1 MRYWLSVESGAGAEP
16 VDVALEVDEEA
27 TAGAVADALAA
38 WLKGEPTGESWQLAS
53 RGKELPNDGRFIDSP
68 IVHGQRVSLRK
79 ATTAQSSSPSA
90 GLTLRIVEGP
100 DVGKSFPLLRGTNE
114 IGRSPGAEVPMS
126 DPAVGWNHARIVV
139 GDEAVLT
146 DLGSKNGTHLDGR
159 PLTNP
164 EPIMPGQRIR
174 FGRSVAEL
182 RGVTLISTHTSG
194 GFRPFNRPP
203 KLSPGYVPEKFVVPT
218 PPAEPSPPRLSF
230 VPAILPVAMA
240 VTMYFVTKKLLS
252 GLFLAFS
259 PIMVFGN
266 YFENKKHNL
275 KLFEKATA
283 EFRNDL
289 SDLRRE
295 IELEQAAEAEALR
308 IAYPSVSALSEAIDR
323 RTTMLWSRAPE
334 DREFAEI
341 RIGLGERP
349 TRVEFDVRDGGAR
362 QFRPDVAAI
371 PDRYA
376 VLADVPM
383 TASLRA
389 GGIGVS
395 GTADAVDAMVR
406 SIIMQLAASHSP
418 AELVIAAIFDPEGAA
433 AWDWI
438 KWLPHTRSATSPIEG
453 SHLGAAPQAVESLV
467 RRLRDIAETRSEG
480 VRTDTDY
487 EVGPDD
493 RAQIVLVIHR
503 NARVNRV
510 LLAELMEQGPRAG
523 ISFVWIGARHTDLP
537 RTCTWVIDVGQNTAV
552 LGDVEAGRTLPNIR
566 AELLDAPT
574 AVAGARALAPVQD
587 ESRRSSYDLD
597 IPSNVSLVG
606 LLGGPRLLTDPA
618 FIVDRWGDA
627 NVVATPLGLAPGS
640 TFSLD
645 LRLAGPH
652 GFVVGTTGSGK
663 SELLRSLLVGLAA
676 SIPPQHLNFLLIDF
690 KGGAGLRPFLDLP
703 HTVGLVT
710 NLQDGSADADAILE
724 ARVQRT
730 LTWLRAE
737 VQRRFRL
744 FEQLGVSDLADL
756 ERVDHADRP
765 PRLLIVA
772 DEFAVLSSR
781 SSKGGGDVIDDM
793 VNVARL
799 GRSLGIHLLLAT
811 QRASGVITDNIR
823 ANTNL
828 KIALRVQDTVDSKEV
843 IGTNQAALISQK
855 APGRA
860 FVAIGANEPVE
871 LQTASSQGHSLEGP
885 GLPVIE
891 LDRFVVATSD
901 ELSETWSNQ
910 TGRQKPQGL
919 SDLDALVKAIGEA
932 AYLADQRGRF
942 IPWVDQPPAVIPLNG
957 LRSPSVEGRVSIG
970 LCDQPSLQQRVSFE
984 LDLPSDG
991 SFMLFGAP
999 SSGKTIALL
1008 SIAGSIAR
1016 NNYTSAF
1023 AMYAVDS
1030 GSMGLAPLR
1039 GLPHVGAVVA
1049 GDDHERITR
1058 LFATL
1063 RATIASRVAAF
1074 DAAGV
1079 SSLAELRRARPGSS
1093 DLARIVLLLDDT
1105 GSFVEAYKDI
1115 DHSLIDQ
1122 LSRLASDGRQAGV
1135 HVIATADRRGAITST
1150 LASAFRRRVVLR
1162 MANDD
1167 EYLNVNTSPRQM
1179 VSPPP
1184 GRAIVDGAEVQLAI
1198 PMTAE
1203 LGRTA
1208 ESAALAADEARLNKC
1223 AVQAGEGEQLV
1234 RAFEEIAQNLDPTS
1248 ILTTIAGVGVLPE
1261 EFALDSLVSS
1271 QSWSQPVLGM
1281 TERGL
1286 VPVRIDLTQFSFVV
1300 AGPPGSGKSTAMA
1313 TLARSVSSARSGGVD
1328 VMFASGR
1335 PGASLPAGS
1344 WKRTATGEPELIGL
1358 LDDLIASTPLR
1369 QVPVVVF
1376 IDDLTEV
1383 TDKSIDSKLLELL
1396 RLARQRSDIRVVV
1409 SGDVADVRRA
1419 YQGTALAEIKRY
1431 KQALLLQPD
1440 IGQDGGVVEV
1450 QLPRRP
1456 KLVLPPG
1463 RAFLVRRGNIE
1474 LVHVAQ

>member
-1 MRYWLSVESGAGAEP
+1 MRYWLSVELSAEL

-27 TAGAVADALAA
+27 TAGAVADALAD
-38 WLKGEPTGESWQLAS
+38 WLKGEPTGESWQLVTSGSEVAVD
-53 RGKELPNDGRFIDSP
+53 RRFIDSS

-79 ATTAQSSSPSA
+79 AAAAQAHPTGG
-90 GLTLRIVEGP
+90 GLTLKIVDGP
-100 DVGKSFPLLRGTNE
+100 DAGNRYALIQGTNE
-114 IGRSPGAEVPMS
+114 IGRSPGAEVPLT
-126 DPAVGWNHARIVV
+126 DPSVGWNHARIVV
-139 GDEAVLT
+139 TDDAVVT
-146 DLGSKNGTHLDGR
+146 DLGSKNGTYIDGR
-159 PLTNP
+159 ALSSP
-164 EPIMPGQRIR
+164 EVLKPGQRLR

-182 RGVTLISTHTSG
+182 RGTVVVGAHTSSG
-194 GFRPFNRPP
+194 GYRPFNRPP
-203 KLSPGYVPEKFVVPT
+203 KLSPAYVPKKFAVPT
-218 PPAEPSPPRLSF
+218 PPSEPTPPRLSII
-230 VPAILPVAMA
+230 PALLPLAMGA
-240 VTMYFVTKKLLS
+240 TMYVVTKSALS
-252 GLFLAFS
+252 ALFLGFS
-259 PIMVFGN
+259 PLMVFGN
-266 YFENKKHNL
+266 YFENKRHNQRS
-275 KLFEKATA
+275 FEKATA
-283 EFRNDL
+283 EFRSDL
-289 SDLRRE
+289 GDLRRE

-308 IAYPSVSALSEAIDR
+308 IAYPSVSALSDAIDR
-323 RTTMLWSRAPE
+323 RTTMLWSRAPG
-334 DREFAEI
+334 DPEFAEI

-349 TRVEFDVRDGGAR
+349 TRVVFDVRDGGAR

-371 PDRYA
+371 PDRHA

-383 TASLRA
+383 TASLRH

-395 GTADAVDAMVR
+395 GTADAVDGMVR

-418 AELVIAAIFDPEGAA
+418 AELVIAAIFDPEGAGT
-433 AWDWI
+433 WDWI

-467 RRLRDIAETRSEG
+467 RRLGAIADTRIG
-480 VRTDTDY
+480 DARNDTDY
-487 EVGPDD
+487 VVGPDEQ
-493 RAQIVLVIHR
+493 AQIVLVIHR

-523 ISFVWIGARHTDLP
+523 ISFVWIGDRHTDLP
-537 RTCTWVIDVGQNTAV
+537 RTCTWVIDVGQTTAV
-552 LGDVEAGRTLPNIR
+552 LGDVDAGRTLPNIR

-574 AVAGARALAPVQD
+574 AVTKARTLAPVQD

-618 FIVDRWGDA
+618 FIVDRWRDSSG
-627 NVVATPLGLAPGS
+627 VSTPLGLAPGS

-676 SIPPQHLNFLLIDF
+676 SIPPQHLNFLLVDF
-690 KGGAGLRPFLDLP
+690 KGGAGLRPFLNLP

-756 ERVDHADRP
+756 ERTDHPNRP

-843 IGTNQAALISQK
+843 IGTTQAALISQK

-885 GLPVIE
+885 GLPTIE
-891 LDRFVVATSD
+891 LDRFVVSTSD
-901 ELSETWSNQ
+901 ELGETWSNQ
-910 TGRQKPQGL
+910 TGRPKPQGP
-919 SDLDALVKAIGEA
+919 SDLDALVVAIGDA
-932 AYLADQRGRF
+932 AKLAGQQGRF

-957 LRSPSVEGRVSIG
+957 LRSPSAEGRVGIG
-970 LCDQPSLQQRVSFE
+970 LCDQPSLQQRTAFE
-984 LDLPSDG
+984 LDLPADG
-991 SFMLFGAP
+991 SFMIFGAP

-1016 NNYTSAF
+1016 SNDTTVFS
-1023 AMYAVDS
+1023 MYAVDS
-1030 GSMGLAPLR
+1030 GAMGLAPLR
-1039 GLPHVGAVVA
+1039 SLPHVGAVVA

-1063 RATIASRVAAF
+1063 RATIASRIAQF

-1079 SSLAELRRARPGSS
+1079 SSLAELRRAKPGRT

-1105 GSFVEAYKDI
+1105 GAFVEAYKDV

-1135 HVIATADRRGAITST
+1135 HVVATADRRGAITST
-1150 LASAFRRRVVLR
+1150 LASAFRRRLVLR

-1198 PMTAE
+1198 PMTGE
-1203 LGRTA
+1203 LSRTS
-1208 ESAALAADEARLNKC
+1208 EMAALRADEGQLNQC
-1223 AVQAGEGEQLV
+1223 AVLAGEGEQLM
-1234 RAFEEIAQNLDPTS
+1234 RAFEEIGQNLDPTS
-1248 ILTTIAGVGVLPE
+1248 FVSKVPGVGILPE
-1261 EFALDSLVSS
+1261 ELPLETLEPV
-1271 QSWSQPVLGM
+1271 QSWTRPVIGM

-1286 VPVRIDLTQFSFVV
+1286 TTVRVDLTQFSFVV
-1300 AGPPGSGKSTAMA
+1300 AGPPGSGKSTALA
-1313 TLARSVSSARSGGVD
+1313 TIARSIAAVRGEGVE
-1328 VMFASGR
+1328 VIFASGR
-1335 PGASLPAGS
+1335 PGAMLPTGPWA
-1344 WKRTATGEPELIGL
+1344 RTASGETELATL
-1358 LDDLIASTPLR
+1358 LDDLIATMPAR
-1369 QVPVVVF
+1369 QSPAVVF
-1376 IDDLTEV
+1376 VDDLTEV
-1383 TDKSIDSKLLELL
+1383 TDKSIDTKLLELL
-1396 RLARQRSDIRVVV
+1396 RFARQRSDTRLVV
-1409 SGDVADVRRA
+1409 SGDIADVRRA

-1456 KLVLPPG
+1456 KLALPRG
-1463 RAFLVRRGNIE
+1463 RAFLVRRGSIE